1 MTIFILSEIFM
12 ANFSSRLE
20 NKGEGIVFRRLRS
33 LYILCFK
40 CPPGLTGVQ
49 NEFIPRLQLPKWQ
62 DLLVP
67 PKSKLVGVKRVP
79 QEIRT
84 DVFEFAVL
92 LAAGFF

>member
-12 ANFSSRLE
+12 ATPSSRLE
-20 NKGEGIVFRRLRS
+20 NKGEGVVFRRLWS
-33 LYILCFK
+33 LYILCLK
-40 CPPGLTGVQ
+40 CPPGLTSVQ

>member
-1 MTIFILSEIFM
+1 MD
-12 ANFSSRLE
+12 SSQ
-20 NKGEGIVFRRLRS
+20 KGDQAVSPALAGRFLATG
-33 LYILCFK
+33 
-40 CPPGLTGVQ
+40 PPGKPQALYFYLFYHTV
-49 NEFIPRLQLPKWQ
+49 LPKWQ